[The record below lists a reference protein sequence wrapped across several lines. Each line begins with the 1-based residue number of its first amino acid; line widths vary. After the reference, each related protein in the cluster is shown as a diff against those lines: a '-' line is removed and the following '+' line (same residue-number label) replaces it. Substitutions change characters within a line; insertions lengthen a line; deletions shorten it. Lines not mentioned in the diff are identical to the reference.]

1 MRLSAKVVSCGGGGG
16 RGCSGGGGRGCSGG
30 VAEQVGV
37 AGANKEMQRGQSK
50 EVRCGGAK
58 RCSVAEQGGEA
69 ALSKKGGETGGG
81 STAIK
86 GGASAPYE
94 FYKKW
99 IFFTIYNR
107 FWKVWLSLPP
117 SNLKYRVEC
126 YSFLT
131 FENFAPRDKTF

>member
-16 RGCSGGGGRGCSGG
+16 RGVAAAG

-69 ALSKKGGETGGG
+69 ALSKKGG
-81 STAIK
+81 AAMRR
-86 GGASAPYE
+86 GGATTFPIVV
-94 FYKKW
+94 KKQ
-99 IFFTIYNR
+99 I
-107 FWKVWLSLPP
+107 
-117 SNLKYRVEC
+117 LKY
-126 YSFLT
+126 
-131 FENFAPRDKTF
+131 